1 MLIAIRWHGY
11 KDFPR
16 TDINAGC
23 VRFQYGSISQT
34 HPFPFLASFAF
45 ARRGLPLTGLFG
57 IFLLL
62 GHASDPFC
70 SGIGQVAQMEVL
82 S

>member
-1 MLIAIRWHGY
+1 
-11 KDFPR
+11 
-16 TDINAGC
+16 
-23 VRFQYGSISQT
+23 
-34 HPFPFLASFAF
+34 LASFAF